1 MWLIVKEYM
10 CLMFRGD
17 NIIISLDGK
26 KQKVSQKNDIVKRKG
41 EREKRK
47 PVTTMLYVLERL
59 K

>member
-1 MWLIVKEYM
+1 M

-47 PVTTMLYVLERL
+47 PVTTMLYVPERL